1 MYSEIDYFIWFFY
14 IFRLEEKEFLL
25 TQVNDEL
32 KKEKARLDVLNEE
45 IEVQKQKNN
54 VCICF
59 ISLLCLYV
67 KHFLLVKIH
76 A

>member
-1 MYSEIDYFIWFFY
+1 MYAEINYFIWYFY
-14 IFRLEEKEFLL
+14 IFRLEAKEFLL
-25 TQVNDEL
+25 AQVNDEL

-59 ISLLCLYV
+59 ISLHYSYAN
-67 KHFLLVKIH
+67 HFLLIKMH